1 MVQAE
6 NLTEGAYKISPSTP
20 LLSPVIQ
27 TVRDGSKNPNNTLG
41 FFGLTWFRKGVYTSC
56 SLKSGGS

>member
-6 NLTEGAYKISPSTP
+6 NLTEGASKISPSTH

-27 TVRDGSKNPNNTLG
+27 AVRDGSKNPNNTL
-41 FFGLTWFRKGVYTSC
+41 
-56 SLKSGGS
+56 SG